1 MVVGG
6 SAVAG
11 GLVPV
16 LGGGDACWVAG
27 GGCET
32 TLVAGG
38 RGEVAVVLVPAVVAF
53 SSEPNAIASRV
64 PTSTLAT
71 MVPAIATVGRRYQRM
86 TGFSG
91 SGGGL
96 SGCSKFDAGSVDGSP
111 PVRAQASAGIMP
123 GARTACAVE
132 VVEVVT
138 VRLRFDGHAGAVAV
152 TDAAAITAVAPLSAE
167 PGITFNAPPT
177 AAVSCGRG
185 VVTTGTRRC
194 PDSVVVTTGMFAPPP
209 TETTATRSRIP
220 LRCNVSSSNATK
232 LFSDSRIAS
241 SSSSLVSRISPRTPV
256 KSSVNVVTVLDESC
270 SLALRQAARS
280 RLSEPIAEVP
290 NGSNGPVL
298 EILAITAVN
307 NAWSI
312 MSPEKSR
319 CRTVGAT
326 ARQSPAASINV
337 MVVPLPPKSHT
348 ATVPRAGRPGLA
360 RMAKSAAAA
369 SGISVSGCAR
379 FDHSDTWLTAAPRA
393 STDLDGQCAG

>member
-6 SAVAG
+6 SAVAD

-86 TGFSG
+86 TGFLG

-138 VRLRFDGHAGAVAV
+138 VRLRFDGSGVAV
-152 TDAAAITAVAPLSAE
+152 EA
-167 PGITFNAPPT
+167 
-177 AAVSCGRG
+177 
-185 VVTTGTRRC
+185 
-194 PDSVVVTTGMFAPPP
+194 
-209 TETTATRSRIP
+209 
-220 LRCNVSSSNATK
+220 
-232 LFSDSRIAS
+232 
-241 SSSSLVSRISPRTPV
+241 
-256 KSSVNVVTVLDESC
+256 
-270 SLALRQAARS
+270 
-280 RLSEPIAEVP
+280 
-290 NGSNGPVL
+290 
-298 EILAITAVN
+298 
-307 NAWSI
+307 
-312 MSPEKSR
+312 
-319 CRTVGAT
+319 
-326 ARQSPAASINV
+326 
-337 MVVPLPPKSHT
+337 
-348 ATVPRAGRPGLA
+348 
-360 RMAKSAAAA
+360 
-369 SGISVSGCAR
+369 
-379 FDHSDTWLTAAPRA
+379 
-393 STDLDGQCAG
+393 